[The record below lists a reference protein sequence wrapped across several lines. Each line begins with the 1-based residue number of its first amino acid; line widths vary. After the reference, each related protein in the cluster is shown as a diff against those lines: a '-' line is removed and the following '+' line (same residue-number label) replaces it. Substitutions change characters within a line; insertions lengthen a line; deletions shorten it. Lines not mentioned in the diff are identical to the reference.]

1 MKLLFKKFV
10 LVILDGFGVASSSP
24 GNAITSASMPAF
36 DRLVNEFP
44 GVTLQAAGP
53 NVGLPW
59 GEAGN
64 SEVGHTC
71 IGAGRVVSQ
80 DGPRI
85 DREITA
91 GKFAN
96 NPVLREVFEHVKGK
110 KSTLHIISLLG
121 DGGVHASQLH
131 IYAVLQAAVE
141 AQVESVTLHAITDG
155 RDSAPDAGLSQMKE
169 LERRLLSYGIGRI
182 GSVMGRFYAMDR
194 ALHWELTEAAYRCI
208 VLGEGKQSTS
218 PTLLL
223 SEYYGQNI
231 FDEII
236 PPTIIVQPNQERPVV
251 HPGDAVLMLNF
262 RPDRGVQLARAFGQ
276 PAAVPFVEK
285 LPPLRDF
292 LFATMTE
299 YAADLPV
306 KVLFPK
312 IVVKN
317 TLPEVL
323 AASGKRQYH
332 IAERE
337 KYAHVTYFF
346 SSGRQQPATGE
357 DWDILA
363 SSTSYEDRYQNVP
376 EMAARPLTERLLE
389 KLSASYDFY
398 VVNYA
403 NPDMV
408 GHTGNLEASIKAVEV
423 IDECLHKLADYA
435 KGHPDTLLFITSDHG
450 NVEEKRNEVTG
461 KVSTAHTTNPVPFL
475 MIGQGLERKTRLD
488 QGYEH
493 LAAVVPEGLLSDI
506 APTVLSV
513 MSIEKPIDMTGVSL
527 LPLLLDQVQSNIE
540 HPSSIDS
547 RSISSVLTRR

>member
-337 KYAHVTYFF
+337 KRL
-346 SSGRQQPATGE
+346 SPA
-357 DWDILA
+357 
-363 SSTSYEDRYQNVP
+363 N
-376 EMAARPLTERLLE
+376 
-389 KLSASYDFY
+389 
-398 VVNYA
+398 
-403 NPDMV
+403 
-408 GHTGNLEASIKAVEV
+408 
-423 IDECLHKLADYA
+423 
-435 KGHPDTLLFITSDHG
+435 
-450 NVEEKRNEVTG
+450 
-461 KVSTAHTTNPVPFL
+461 
-475 MIGQGLERKTRLD
+475 
-488 QGYEH
+488 
-493 LAAVVPEGLLSDI
+493 
-506 APTVLSV
+506 
-513 MSIEKPIDMTGVSL
+513 
-527 LPLLLDQVQSNIE
+527 
-540 HPSSIDS
+540 
-547 RSISSVLTRR
+547 